1 MLDLPIM
8 QIDETEYGKILHGEL
23 LDKNMFSEDKL
34 TIMEHEGKIAALYT
48 PFNKSYFK
56 PEKVLI

>member
-1 MLDLPIM
+1 M

-34 TIMEHEGKIAALYT
+34 TIMEHEGKITALYT